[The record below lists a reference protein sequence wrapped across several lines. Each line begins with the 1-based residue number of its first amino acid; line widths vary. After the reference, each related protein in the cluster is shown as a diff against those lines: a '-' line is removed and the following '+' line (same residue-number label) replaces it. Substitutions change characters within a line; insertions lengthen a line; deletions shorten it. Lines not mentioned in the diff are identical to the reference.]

1 MHCLLTLLLL
11 QIYRTYSL
19 YYWVN
24 FILLLNYI
32 MLRFPFYRNF
42 FFKEKRVNNKGKTNF
57 TNALFLHFSGLDDV
71 ILPYIHYFV
80 NNQVDGKRLL
90 QLSHD
95 ELPSLHVTKIGHQ
108 EIILQGVELLRNI
121 VCLLELCLYIAW
133 MGYMFKGLLWIY
145 HWPWVD

>member
-1 MHCLLTLLLL
+1 M
-11 QIYRTYSL
+11 
-19 YYWVN
+19 
-24 FILLLNYI
+24 
-32 MLRFPFYRNF
+32 
-42 FFKEKRVNNKGKTNF
+42 
-57 TNALFLHFSGLDDV
+57 

-121 VCLLELCLYIAW
+121 VRSEFAGALFVYCMNGVNVWVITLET
-133 MGYMFKGLLWIY
+133 MRVGF
-145 HWPWVD
+145 